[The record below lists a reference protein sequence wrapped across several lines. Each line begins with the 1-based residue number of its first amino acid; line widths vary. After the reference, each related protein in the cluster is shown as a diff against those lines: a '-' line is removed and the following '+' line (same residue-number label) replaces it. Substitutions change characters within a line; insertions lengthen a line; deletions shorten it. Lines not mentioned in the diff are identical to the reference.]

1 MSAIKNGLHRP
12 SPALGASGRT
22 PFAAALVALA
32 LGLAA
37 ISGLAQHTEN
47 SSPSRLALAPAEGSP
62 SGRVNRG
69 ATNAAKG
76 RIDLNDPRVMAAISE
91 AMDNP
96 ISELLAV
103 WNQFDAF
110 QAHFPRTSLYDERDL
125 WAYRYQFMPTIP
137 VPLGERWNWV
147 SRLDLSVVSVPLKSE
162 VGRLF
167 QFDPGNNLRPDGAL
181 PADLDPFGRTTGL
194 GDIAYLG
201 LVGPK
206 HLPRAGDGKL
216 FLAAGPAMIF
226 PSASEDIL
234 GQGKWQAGPAVAA
247 GLITEHWRLGVF
259 PQQWWSFAG
268 EDYRGSVSQ
277 MNLQYFLSYAP
288 TSEWEIGMSPNV
300 FVNWNGSS
308 GNQVTFPVGLG
319 VHHLFNIGQLPVSVG
334 IEAGYSVIHPS
345 DLPGSRWDIRCTLMP
360 LLPAP
365 WGHLAKELKALQ

>member
-1 MSAIKNGLHRP
+1 MSATRNRVHLSLIAV
-12 SPALGASGRT
+12 SSCGRT
-22 PFAAALVALA
+22 PLAAALVAIG

-37 ISGLAQHTEN
+37 ISGFALDTEN
-47 SSPSRLALAPAEGSP
+47 SSQPLPTPTLAERSP
-62 SGRVNRG
+62 SGKTDSG

-76 RIDLNDPRVMAAISE
+76 EIDLNDPRVKAAISE

-103 WNQFDAF
+103 WNQFDSI
-110 QAHFPRTSLYDERDL
+110 QAHFPRTSLYDARDL

-167 QFDPGNNLRPDGAL
+167 QLDPGNNLLPDNAL

-194 GDIAYLG
+194 GDIAYVG

-206 HLPRAGDGKL
+206 HLPEVGEGKL
-216 FLAAGPAMIF
+216 FLAAGPALIF

-247 GLITEHWRLGVF
+247 GFLTEHWRLGVF

-268 EDYRGSVSQ
+268 DKHRRAVSQ
-277 MNLQYFLSYAP
+277 MNLQYFLYYAP
-288 TSEWEIGMSPNV
+288 TPEWEIGMSPNM
-300 FVNWNGSS
+300 FVNWNASS
-308 GNQVTFPVGLG
+308 GNEVTFPVGLG
-319 VHHLFNIGQLPVSVG
+319 VHRLFNIGKLPVSMG
-334 IEAGYSVIHPS
+334 IEASYSVVHPS
-345 DLPGSRWDIRCTLMP
+345 DLPGSRWDIRFTFMP
-360 LLPAP
+360 LIPAP
-365 WGHLAKELKALQ
+365 WSHLAKELKALE